1 MAQIDLNNGEIVQE
15 FAGTFK
21 KSEDRA
27 RQIISVYNRQ
37 RRAAGDIAREADL
50 SLTEETEM
58 IRFLDKRAW
67 QTRVPL
73 LPLRKVEDPVVT
85 RVSSPPEKPLERS
98 KQQTRI
104 PLSSLDILQKQEM
117 AVSKSAEAKPHVQL
131 RTTAQKVHKRPRF
144 YSPKK
149 SSIGEITSKDPLVID
164 IATKFGVQQKQAEIC
179 INCYRY
185 KYYGVGDMQKHAGIS
200 NKASEIYN
208 YLSSL
213 HIRRDL
219 AKPPVEMFAKSKVY
233 A

>member
-1 MAQIDLNNGEIVQE
+1 MAQIDMNNGEIVQE

-21 KSEDRA
+21 KNQDRA
-27 RQIISVYNRQ
+27 RQIISIYNRQ
-37 RRAAGDIAREADL
+37 GRAAGDIAREADL
-50 SLTEETEM
+50 SLTDETNM
-58 IRFLDKRAW
+58 IKFLDKKAW
-67 QTRVPL
+67 QTRAPL
-73 LPLRKVEDPVVT
+73 PSLRKPEAPVVT
-85 RVSSPPEKPLERS
+85 RVSSPPEKSPERS
-98 KQQTRI
+98 KHQTRI
-104 PLSSLDILQKQEM
+104 PLSSLDIVQKPERT
-117 AVSKSAEAKPHVQL
+117 VSRSAETKPPVEL
-131 RTTAQKVHKRPRF
+131 RTTVQKAHKRPRF

-164 IATKFGVQQKQAEIC
+164 IATKFGIQQKQAEIC

-213 HIRRDL
+213 HIKRDL
-219 AKPPVEMFAKSKVY
+219 TKPPVEMFVKSKVY